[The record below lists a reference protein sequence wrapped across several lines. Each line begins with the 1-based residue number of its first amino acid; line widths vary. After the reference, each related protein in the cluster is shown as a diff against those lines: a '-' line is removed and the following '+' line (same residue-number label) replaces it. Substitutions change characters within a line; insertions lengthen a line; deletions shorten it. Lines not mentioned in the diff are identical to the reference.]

1 MPYPRRLLNDGEELA
16 LDLRPH
22 WWYFAKQ
29 VVTGFVLFVVF
40 AFIVGLGEGGF
51 KDVAWWVWG
60 LVAIAWAAWLAY
72 HLVQWLFTH
81 FVVTSERVI
90 YRHGVVARTGVEIPL
105 ERISNIN
112 FHQPFW
118 ERIIGAGD
126 LEIESAGQDGQ
137 SRFEDVWHPDGVQQ
151 EIYRQIKAA
160 SQRRPGWAGTVTPA
174 GVVTSPT
181 PPAAPAAAPIP
192 EQIRQLAELRDRGAI
207 TDAEF
212 EAKKAELLRRM

>member
-1 MPYPRRLLNDGEELA
+1 VPYPRRLLNEGEELA

-29 VVTGFVLFVVF
+29 VITGFVLFVVF
-40 AFIVGLGEGGF
+40 AFVVGLDDGGF

-60 LVAIAWAAWLAY
+60 LAALAWAAWLAY
-72 HLVQWLFTH
+72 HLLQWMFTY
-81 FVVTSERVI
+81 FVVTNERVI

-105 ERISNIN
+105 ERINNIN

-126 LEIESAGQDGQ
+126 LEIESAGQDGE

-151 EIYRQIKAA
+151 EIYRQIKTS
-160 SQRRPGWAGTVTPA
+160 SQRRAQWSG
-174 GVVTSPT
+174 
-181 PPAAPAAAPIP
+181 AAPARVVADPGPTPIP